1 MSRRGMTI
9 LIVGVA
15 VLVGGIL
22 PFQPWVF
29 FQEDVVEEAFPFD
42 DMTETQKAEYSALP
56 DDMKDALV
64 AMASDPDMDDAM
76 VRATTLAI
84 MEDDTEMDDESM
96 EGMDDPAMVV
106 GSGEFGQIDPIHGA
120 SGTATIYVLP
130 DGMRVLRLED
140 FQSTNGP
147 ELHVLL
153 TTGTEKKT
161 FGNLGEY
168 HDLGLLKGNVGNQ
181 NYDIPAEIDLDTIK
195 SVVIYCWPFKVVFS
209 VADLEV

>member
-1 MSRRGMTI
+1 MTI